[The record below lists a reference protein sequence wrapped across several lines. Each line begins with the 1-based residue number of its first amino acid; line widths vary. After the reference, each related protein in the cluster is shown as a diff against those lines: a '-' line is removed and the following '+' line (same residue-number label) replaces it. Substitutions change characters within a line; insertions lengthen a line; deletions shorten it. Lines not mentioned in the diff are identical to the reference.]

1 MERLTRVVAK
11 IRKHVD
17 KLLTS
22 QKIFFLIRDS
32 FSKNN
37 SYAKKYFCVALQI
50 KRVKSP
56 YSI

>member
-32 FSKNN
+32 FSKNI
-37 SYAKKYFCVALQI
+37 SYAKKYFCVAA
-50 KRVKSP
+50 
-56 YSI
+56 